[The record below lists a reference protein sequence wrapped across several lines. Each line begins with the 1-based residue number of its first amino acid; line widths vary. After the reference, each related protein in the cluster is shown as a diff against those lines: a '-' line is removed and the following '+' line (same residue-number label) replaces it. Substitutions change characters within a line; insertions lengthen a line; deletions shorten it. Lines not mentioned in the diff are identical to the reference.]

1 MHCAEGIEALVAM
14 ADWKQLQHS
23 DRDVLLASSTD
34 PAHWPHLLLLLP
46 LLTMTDSADAVLLK
60 D

>member
-14 ADWKQLQHS
+14 ADWKHLQHS

-34 PAHWPHLLLLLP
+34 PAHWPHLLP
-46 LLTMTDSADAVLLK
+46 FLTMTDSADAVLLK
-60 D
+60 DQ